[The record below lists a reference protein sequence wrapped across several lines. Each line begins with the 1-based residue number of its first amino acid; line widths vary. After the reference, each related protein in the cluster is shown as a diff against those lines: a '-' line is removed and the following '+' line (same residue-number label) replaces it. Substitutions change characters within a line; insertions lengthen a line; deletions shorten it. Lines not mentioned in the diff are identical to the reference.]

1 MAAGALATISY
12 EPSDVTGERDRR
24 LELWTM
30 LQGQPSQLHAA
41 SLLNE
46 LRIFYGGRGIWVHQ
60 EITRG
65 IAGSTTGV
73 TVGLLHTG
81 SAYADDLHEDG
92 VIYHYPRTSVPGR
105 DQAEIDATKA
115 AMRLKLPVFVVSYP
129 FRKAPTRRVHLGW
142 VDDFD
147 DNQRWFLVSFR
158 EHQDPVFS
166 PAEELPFVP
175 ITSKPQKLQVT
186 TAR

>member
-1 MAAGALATISY
+1 MAAGALATTSD
-12 EPSDVTGERDRR
+12 ELSDVTGERDRR
-24 LELWTM
+24 LKLWTT
-30 LQGQPSQLHAA
+30 LQKQSSQLHPA

-60 EITRG
+60 EITLG

-105 DQAEIDATKA
+105 DQSEVDATKA
-115 AMRLKLPVFVVSYP
+115 AMRLKLPVFVVSY
-129 FRKAPTRRVHLGW
+129 
-142 VDDFD
+142 
-147 DNQRWFLVSFR
+147 
-158 EHQDPVFS
+158 
-166 PAEELPFVP
+166 
-175 ITSKPQKLQVT
+175 
-186 TAR
+186 